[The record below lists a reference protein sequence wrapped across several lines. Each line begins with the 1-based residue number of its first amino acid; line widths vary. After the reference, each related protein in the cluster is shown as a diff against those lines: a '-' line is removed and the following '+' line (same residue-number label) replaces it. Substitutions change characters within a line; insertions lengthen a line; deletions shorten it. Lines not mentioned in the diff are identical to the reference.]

1 MTYMA
6 PLLVV
11 ALSLAAAV
19 VVPAAGGGGGSF
31 DFRGDLDHPYAG
43 LSLSTHEVVRH
54 GARAS
59 KARAA
64 WLTTKLAGAL
74 GGKRG
79 DVSAADVRL
88 APLSDQAHS
97 LTVGIG
103 TPPQPRKL
111 VVDTGSDLI
120 WTQCKLFSR
129 RRAASRQREPPLYD
143 PSMSSSFAFLPCSS
157 RLCQEGQFSF
167 KNCTDNNTCVYVDV
181 YGSAAANGV
190 LASEA
195 FTFGVHRAVSLRIGF
210 GCGALSAG
218 TLVGATGILGLS
230 PETLSLTT
238 QLGIQRFSYCL
249 TPFADRYTSPLLFG
263 AMADLSKHET
273 TGPIQTTSLLSNPVE
288 TVYYYVP
295 LVGIS
300 LGTRRLA
307 VPAASLAM
315 RPDGSGGTIADSGS
329 TLAYLVEPAFEA
341 VRKAVMD
348 AVKLP
353 VANRTVEDYELCFAL
368 PRRTGTA
375 AAMEAVQVPPLVL
388 HFDGG
393 AAMVLPRDN
402 YFQEPRAGLMCLA
415 VAKMATDGGGPGVSI
430 IGNVQQQNMHV
441 LFDVRNQKFSF
452 APTHC
457 DQI

>member
-1 MTYMA
+1 MA
-6 PLLVV
+6 PLL
-11 ALSLAAAV
+11 
-19 VVPAAGGGGGSF
+19 
-31 DFRGDLDHPYAG
+31 
-43 LSLSTHEVVRH
+43 VVRH

-300 LGTRRLA
+300 
-307 VPAASLAM
+307 
-315 RPDGSGGTIADSGS
+315 